1 MGTCFELI
9 TELPVFRTYWLYTQ
23 RAKQAFLID
32 FIHTSSLRDMNGR
45 AFFSSPFFGLWKAD
59 ELDSKALNSV
69 MLSTI
74 WYASLIQLSPP
85 TLFSISE
92 C

>member
-1 MGTCFELI
+1 MVGLS
-9 TELPVFRTYWLYTQ
+9 LP
-23 RAKQAFLID
+23 
-32 FIHTSSLRDMNGR
+32 
-45 AFFSSPFFGLWKAD
+45 PFFGLGKAD
-59 ELDSKALNSV
+59 ELDSKALNNV

-85 TLFSISE
+85 TLFSISK